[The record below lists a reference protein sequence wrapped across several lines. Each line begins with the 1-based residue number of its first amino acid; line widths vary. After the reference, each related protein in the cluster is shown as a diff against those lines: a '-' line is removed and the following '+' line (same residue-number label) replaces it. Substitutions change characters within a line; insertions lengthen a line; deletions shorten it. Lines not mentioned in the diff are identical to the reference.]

1 LLGSLKALFGYRRR
15 AKLQSQEEQDE
26 AVNRRLRSK
35 GARIGE
41 RCRIYARDFPVEA
54 YLVTIGNHVGIAGG
68 VKILTHNGAARLL
81 KERRPE
87 IQNLGR
93 VEIGDACFIG
103 ENAILLPGTTIGA
116 GCIVV
121 AGAVVSG
128 TIPENSLVAGNP
140 ARVMGRASLYLERL
154 ALSPDSLD
162 TFGLPE
168 DDRRRVILEHS
179 FDYSAARPHG
189 DGAGNG

>member
-1 LLGSLKALFGYRRR
+1 LLGSLKALFGYHRR
-15 AKLQSQEEQDE
+15 AKPFSQEEQDE
-26 AVNRRLRSK
+26 AINRRLRSK

-41 RCRIYARDFPVEA
+41 GCRIYARDFPVEA
-54 YLVTIGNHVGIAGG
+54 YLVTIGDHVGIAGG
-68 VKILTHNGAARLL
+68 VKILTHNGAAGLL
-81 KERRPE
+81 RKRSPA
-87 IQNLGR
+87 IQNFGR
-93 VEIGDACFIG
+93 VEIGDGCFIG

-116 GCIVV
+116 GCIVA

-168 DDRRRVILEHS
+168 DDRRRIILEHF
-179 FDYSAARPHG
+179 FDRDAVRPDG